1 METYKV
7 LSAATCS
14 IELMGREVG
23 YMQSL
28 DIATNYNLQKIRNL
42 WDTNYQGFVRGYS
55 DYVIT
60 ARKAFIEADSMFG
73 TIDSLSNLYNG
84 IKQLTKGNMGLSE
97 LVQTL
102 GQIAVST
109 INLIGNL
116 PPGLMSIEDLK
127 QSQETI
133 TDVRNGAATIGDF
146 FTTTQFDLKVKT
158 STVLSDILPATI
170 VEGKKDIWV
179 LSGCKLNTR
188 NITLDMNNVIIM
200 ENITIYARKFTE
212 PMFGS
217 FNQDKS
223 RLV

>member
-28 DIATNYNLQKIRNL
+28 DIACNYNMQKMRNL
-42 WDTNYQGFVRGYS
+42 WDTNYQGFVRGFS
-55 DYVIT
+55 DYTIT

-73 TIDSLSNLYNG
+73 TIDSMSNLYNG
-84 IKQLTKGNMGLSE
+84 IKQLSSGGLGFSE
-97 LVQTL
+97 LVNTL

-109 INLIGNL
+109 INLLGDL
-116 PPGLMSIEDLK
+116 PPGLISVEDLNK
-127 QSQETI
+127 AQETI
-133 TDVRNGAATIGDF
+133 TGIRNGAATIGDF
-146 FTTTQFDLKVKT
+146 FTTTQFVLKVKT
-158 STVLSDILPATI
+158 STALSDILPNCI

-188 NITLDMNNVIIM
+188 SIVLDMNNVIIM
-200 ENITIYARKFTE
+200 ENITILAREFTE
-212 PMFGS
+212 PMFGA